1 MAYPTNSLVNL
12 SDIGLDNN
20 LLIGYTDL
28 ITCCRNEDNPSG
40 RSFGSWQY
48 PNNSFVISRQNAN
61 FNIFSRSRSKQAVIL
76 HRGIN
81 AVGPS
86 GIYTCNIPGQ
96 NRRNQ
101 KLYFGIYN
109 YGEGIHS

>member
-20 LLIGYTDL
+20 LLICYTDL

-40 RSFGSWQY
+40 VSMGSWQY
-48 PNNSFVISRQNAN
+48 PNNSFVISRQTAN
-61 FNIFSRSRSKQAVIL
+61 SNILSRSRSKQAVIL

-86 GIYTCNIPGQ
+86 GIYTCNIPHQ
-96 NRRNQ
+96 NGRNQ
-101 KLYFGIYN
+101 QLNFGIYDD
-109 YGEGIHS
+109 GQGMHR

>member
-1 MAYPTNSLVNL
+1 MAYPINSLVNL

-20 LLIGYTDL
+20 LLTCYTNL
-28 ITCCRNEDNPSG
+28 TTCCRDEDNPSG
-40 RSFGSWQY
+40 GSLGSWQY

-86 GIYTCNIPGQ
+86 GIYTCNIPNQ

-101 KLYFGIYN
+101 QLYFGIYN
-109 YGEGIHS
+109 DGEGMHS

>member
-20 LLIGYTDL
+20 LLTCYTDL

-40 RSFGSWQY
+40 GSLGNWQY
-48 PNNSFVISRQNAN
+48 PNKSFVISQQSAN
-61 FNIFSRSRSKQAVIL
+61 SLVFSRSRSKQAVIL

-81 AVGPS
+81 ALGPS
-86 GIYTCNIPGQ
+86 GIYTCNIPHQ

-109 YGEGIHS
+109 DGEGIHN